1 MESVISTVQ
10 NVWGQLD
17 GIILAILAIL
27 GGFSVLAKLT
37 PSQVDDKLIQ
47 KAIDF
52 INLLGLTKKK

>member
-52 INLLGLTKKK
+52 INVVGLTKKK